1 MKTLTLIAIA
11 VLAMGLTGC
20 SSDNDTTAPLVQV
33 PDTAPPAVP
42 TLVDGHARD
51 SVVQLTWAPNT
62 TDADLVGYKVYRMAG
77 DRAVSLTP
85 APVSGTSYQDPAA
98 PAGAVEYRVTS
109 VDTSGNESSYQSVQ
123 VNVVGGP
130 NPYHPQHQ

>member
-1 MKTLTLIAIA
+1 MKTRTLIAIA
-11 VLAMGLTGC
+11 VLAMALTGC
-20 SSDNDTTAPLVQV
+20 SSDNDTTSPIVQV

-51 SVVQLTWAPNT
+51 AAVQITWAANT
-62 TDADLVGYKVYRMAG
+62 TDADLDGYKVYRMAG

-85 APVSGTSYQDPAA
+85 SPVAATSYQDDEA

-109 VDTSGNESSYQSVQ
+109 VDTSGNESSYESVW

-130 NPYHPQHQ
+130 NPYHPDHQ